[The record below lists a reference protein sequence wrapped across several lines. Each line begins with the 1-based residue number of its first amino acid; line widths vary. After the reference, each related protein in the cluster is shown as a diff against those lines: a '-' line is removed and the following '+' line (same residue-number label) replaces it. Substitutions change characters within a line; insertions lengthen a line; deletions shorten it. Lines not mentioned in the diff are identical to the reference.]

1 MRYYRKKE
9 ILSELIF
16 IKNMHMSLCESEET
30 SIDILCSI
38 QEKAILI
45 GQEIERENTQIS
57 CETVRNLEEYC
68 ECIYKMSLKSIITPD
83 DIRNADELI
92 KDISQLVEK
101 LITDKV
107 RVAFFPYKASMWD
120 SMESI
125 WKAAQQDENCE
136 TEVIPVP
143 FYERNDGEN
152 KAVECYEGDL
162 FPDCVNITHYS
173 EYNLKKD
180 HPDISYIHNPYDQYN
195 KVTMVHPYFFSDQ
208 IRKNSYKLVYVPY
221 YIASVYSDE
230 NKIYEMSELPG
241 FFNATNVVVQ
251 SEQYRN
257 IMVSRGIEHGKLIV
271 AGSPKFDAIQSDYE
285 PEMQKKMKDK
295 YSKGKIFLFN
305 TSISEFLN
313 NKKWFEIVYEIM
325 NVFNKHKEDC
335 LIWRPHPLMLAT
347 INTMRTSEKI
357 RYTSI
362 KNEMQ
367 KMENVYID
375 ESANPIDVMKIS
387 DAMISDYS
395 SLVPQY
401 YVTGKP
407 ILCLNGKRE
416 YRNRYICVF
425 DHYDSYFY
433 KDGIT
438 VNDFVNMVESGKD
451 PTLTARLKYIKDMGF
466 DKNAGELVHR
476 TMMKKLEEI

>member
-1 MRYYRKKE
+1 
-9 ILSELIF
+9 
-16 IKNMHMSLCESEET
+16 
-30 SIDILCSI
+30 
-38 QEKAILI
+38 
-45 GQEIERENTQIS
+45 
-57 CETVRNLEEYC
+57 
-68 ECIYKMSLKSIITPD
+68 
-83 DIRNADELI
+83 
-92 KDISQLVEK
+92 
-101 LITDKV
+101 
-107 RVAFFPYKASMWD
+107 
-120 SMESI
+120 
-125 WKAAQQDENCE
+125 
-136 TEVIPVP
+136 
-143 FYERNDGEN
+143 
-152 KAVECYEGDL
+152 
-162 FPDCVNITHYS
+162 
-173 EYNLKKD
+173 
-180 HPDISYIHNPYDQYN
+180 
-195 KVTMVHPYFFSDQ
+195 
-208 IRKNSYKLVYVPY
+208 
-221 YIASVYSDE
+221 
-230 NKIYEMSELPG
+230 
-241 FFNATNVVVQ
+241 
-251 SEQYRN
+251 
-257 IMVSRGIEHGKLIV
+257 MVSRGIEHAKLIV

-285 PEMQKKMKDK
+285 PKMQKKMKDK

-305 TSISEFLN
+305 TSISELLN
-313 NKKWFEIVYEIM
+313 NKKWFEIIYEIM

-347 INTMRTSEKI
+347 INTMRISEKI

-375 ESANPIDVMKIS
+375 ESVNPIEVMKIS